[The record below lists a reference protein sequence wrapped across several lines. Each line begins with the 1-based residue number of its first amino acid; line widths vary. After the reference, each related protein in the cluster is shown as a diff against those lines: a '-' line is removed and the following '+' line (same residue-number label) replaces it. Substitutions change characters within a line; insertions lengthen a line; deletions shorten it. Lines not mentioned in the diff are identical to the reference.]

1 MHNETIGSHIEYVRK
16 MSLSELQ
23 QRKVFLKSL
32 RPQMWGNKDKLHRLN
47 YLIDKVDLEM
57 FKIESKEWKRPVGGW
72 FK

>member
-1 MHNETIGSHIEYVRK
+1 MEYVRK

-32 RPQMWGNKDKLHRLN
+32 RPQMWGSKDKLHRLN

>member
-1 MHNETIGSHIEYVRK
+1 MEHVRK

-47 YLIDKVDLEM
+47 YLIDKVDW
-57 FKIESKEWKRPVGGW
+57 KIQRILSSEWTRSVTSKLFV
-72 FK
+72 

>member
-1 MHNETIGSHIEYVRK
+1 MEYVRK

-47 YLIDKVDLEM
+47 NLIDRVDWEI